1 MEKDRVYRR
10 ARGYRWLAHQLYK
23 VQREGPML
31 LVVPPVIDREELV
44 PKIHRDM
51 GHYGIHR
58 MLDRLRRTYW
68 WKGMDET
75 VKSVLQ
81 KFLPCARTKAGF
93 RMSNTELQP
102 LKLQG
107 LMFRWGID
115 FAWPLPETERGNK
128 YVLVCIEHCTKW
140 IELIPLPSKS
150 SANVA
155 RAVLENILC

>member
-1 MEKDRVYRR
+1 
-10 ARGYRWLAHQLYK
+10 
-23 VQREGPML
+23 
-31 LVVPPVIDREELV
+31 
-44 PKIHRDM
+44 M

-68 WKGMDET
+68 WKGMDDR

-81 KFLPCARTKAGF
+81 FFLPCATTKAGF

-115 FAWPLPETERGNK
+115 FAGPLPETERGNK
-128 YVLVCIEHCTKW
+128 YVLVCIEHCTK
-140 IELIPLPSKS
+140 
-150 SANVA
+150 
-155 RAVLENILC
+155 